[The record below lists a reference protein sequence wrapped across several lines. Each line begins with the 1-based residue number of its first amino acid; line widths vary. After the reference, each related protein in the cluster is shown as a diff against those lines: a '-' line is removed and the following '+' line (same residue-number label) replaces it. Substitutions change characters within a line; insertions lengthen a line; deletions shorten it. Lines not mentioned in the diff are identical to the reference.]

1 MKLKSLLAVSLFT
14 LSAYAQAGLVTHTFD
29 DGDSL
34 ADWGKDRCAPA
45 GFDISGGELVMSVGQ
60 SAQAACPAGAFYLT
74 QGMKLDLGSANYLSI
89 EMYVDADNW
98 LTDGRFGG
106 IWGVA
111 YNDSDAISFY
121 PILEYAVT
129 NGTGGIQG
137 WHNNSINWEP
147 LTPST
152 LNLNAFNTFAFSIK
166 SGVINYF
173 INGEEVFNSPLS
185 GHSYFGEVILNAK
198 NDGTDYQV
206 RYDNLTYG
214 TVPEPAS
221 LAIMGAGLLLLG
233 ARRARRAK

>member
-1 MKLKSLLAVSLFT
+1 MKLKSLLAVSFLT
-14 LSAYAQAGLVTHTFD
+14 LASYAQAGLVTHTFE

-34 ADWGKDRCAPA
+34 AGWGTDRCTPA
-45 GFDISGGELVMSVGQ
+45 GFGISGGELVMSVGQ
-60 SAQAACPAGAFYLT
+60 SAQASCPAGGFYLT

-89 EMYVDADNW
+89 DMYVDADNW

-121 PILEYAVT
+121 PILEYMVGA
-129 NGTGGIQG
+129 GTGTVQAYDSFTAWQDIGLGLID
-137 WHNNSINWEP
+137 
-147 LTPST
+147 
-152 LNLNAFNTFAFSIK
+152 LNAFNTFGFNIR
-166 SGVINYF
+166 GGYINYL
-173 INGEEVFNSPLS
+173 INGQTVYTSSNA
-185 GHSYFGEVILNAK
+185 GHSYFGEVILNGK
-198 NDGTDYQV
+198 NDGTDYQI
-206 RYDNLTYG
+206 RYDNLSYG